1 MENKIIEILAYT
13 IPSMITAAVAYGF
26 FQSYFKDQ
34 QNTRKWMMHKE
45 LQKEAL
51 PLRLQAYERMT
62 LFLERIALTKILI
75 RVSPNSDDKTEYH
88 HALILHIEQEFEHNL
103 TQQIY
108 MSATCWTII
117 QTAKNATIAM
127 IRNANAQLNVHN
139 AQDLRELLLTN
150 LFDKDAPTNAA
161 LANIKD
167 EVMRVFG

>member
-1 MENKIIEILAYT
+1 MENKILEILAYT

-34 QNTRKWMMHKE
+34 QNTRKWLLHRDQ
-45 LQKEAL
+45 QKEAL

-75 RVSPNSDDKTEYH
+75 RVSPDSEDKNQYH
-88 HALILHIEQEFEHNL
+88 HALILHIEQEFDHNL

-108 MSATCWTII
+108 LSASCWTII

-127 IRNANAQLNVHN
+127 IRNANAQINVQN
-139 AQDLRELLLTN
+139 ANDLRELLLTN
-150 LFDKDAPTNAA
+150 LFEKEAPTNAA
-161 LANIKD
+161 LAAIKD
-167 EVMRVFG
+167 EVSSIFG

>member
-1 MENKIIEILAYT
+1 MENKILEILAYT

-34 QNTRKWMMHKE
+34 QNTRNWLLHKE

-75 RVSPNSDDKTEYH
+75 RVSPITDDKTEYH

-127 IRNANAQLNVHN
+127 IRNANAHVNVNN

-150 LFDKDAPTNAA
+150 LFDKESPTNAA
-161 LANIKD
+161 LAKIKD
-167 EVMRVFG
+167 EVLTVFG